1 MEEAY
6 ASSFVVFAEGIA
18 MWDATTHAVIGAM
31 RGLELRAEVRAHNVA
46 NAETP
51 NFRAQHVAFESALA
65 DAIQRGAP
73 SEIQPEITPS
83 PTVINALGNSVEL
96 ETELIGAMRDGLH
109 RDTMIAAFNFKT
121 GQLRVAMGGQR

>member
-1 MEEAY
+1 
-6 ASSFVVFAEGIA
+6 
-18 MWDATTHAVIGAM
+18 MWDPTTQTVIGAM

-51 NFRAQHVAFESALA
+51 NFRAQHVDFESTLS
-65 DAIQRGAP
+65 DAIRRGSPAQI
-73 SEIQPEITPS
+73 EPEIVPS
-83 PTVINALGNSVEL
+83 PTVIDGLGNSVEL

-121 GQLRVAMGGQR
+121 AQLRVAMGGQR